1 MNNINNLTDLAGNLA
16 ANAQSLD
23 SLRAQAKHSP
33 DQALKSVAQQFEA
46 VFMNMMMKSMR
57 EATPQE
63 GMLDSEQ
70 TQMFTS
76 MLDQQLVQNI
86 SKRGVGLAEIMVR
99 QLSQTNGALSTAS
112 LPPPISARDMT
123 SLPAGVSNSTQGVTT
138 QQQFTQRFAQYA
150 EQASLATG
158 ISASVILAQAALES
172 GWGKR
177 EIKMPDGSSSH
188 NLFGIKANKNWQG
201 EVAEVMTTEYKNGQ
215 PEKVLQPFR
224 AYASYTEAFAD
235 YASFLRDNPRYEQA
249 TQAGLGAV
257 NVAHALQRAGYATD
271 PKYADKLV
279 QIMNR
284 IDMVG

>member
-1 MNNINNLTDLAGNLA
+1 MNNINNLADLAA
-16 ANAQSLD
+16 STHSLD
-23 SLRAQAKHSP
+23 SLRVQAKHSP

-76 MLDQQLVQNI
+76 MLDQQLVQSM

-99 QLSQTNGALSTAS
+99 QLSPENSEINTAKPASTMPANNH
-112 LPPPISARDMT
+112 SANNHV
-123 SLPAGVSNSTQGVTT
+123 VSTGSATV

-150 EQASLATG
+150 EQASQKTG
-158 ISASVILAQAALES
+158 VSAQLILAQAALES

-188 NLFGIKANKNWQG
+188 NLFGIKAGKNWQG
-201 EVAEVMTTEYKNGQ
+201 EVAEVMTTEYKNGR
-215 PEKVLQPFR
+215 PKKVLQPFR
-224 AYASYTEAFAD
+224 AYASYAEAFTD
-235 YASFLRDNPRYEQA
+235 YAKFLRDNPRYENVLQPG
-249 TQAGLGAV
+249 QDAV
-257 NVAHALQRAGYATD
+257 NAAYSLQRAGYATD

-279 QIMNR
+279 QIMGR
-284 IDMVG
+284 INQVG